1 MEKVE
6 QFEMS
11 PGEKY
16 LVNYSRPDPSDPD
29 PEMSWGLLG
38 EKPLDLGHDVV
49 DISWSPT
56 EPVLTILLKGHG
68 NDPAKALLLR
78 IPDMV
83 VLIKSDLNGAEVTVV
98 TDNAKLTFNSENARY
113 FSLLKIC

>member
-1 MEKVE
+1 MIRWARGKDD
-6 QFEMS
+6 
-11 PGEKY
+11 KY
-16 LVNYSRPDPSDPD
+16 FATLSKNNIISLYEIDTKSIR
-29 PEMSWGLLG
+29 LLG

-83 VLIKSDLNGAEVTVV
+83 VLTKSDLNGAEVTVV